1 MNEKKVIFLISFLA
15 FIAMFGY
22 ETFSSST
29 GFVSAQI
36 PSTENSTAQGSLAL
50 PDLFSKV
57 QKSVVQVTERDNSNE
72 FGSRLGSGFVYDK
85 DGHIITNS
93 HVVIPGSNNNNN
105 NNNELQ
111 VSFLDGN
118 VYPADVVGFDEFAD
132 MAVIKVK
139 NISSDKLT
147 PLPLANSSSLRIGD
161 TVVAIGNPFG
171 LSGSMTVGIVSGLG
185 RLLPSNENAGNFAG
199 PGSSF
204 SIPNIIQTD
213 AAINPGNSGGPL
225 IDTQGRAVGIN
236 TAIFSNTGVYSG
248 VGFAIPSNTISKIA
262 TSLVQNGSYHHPYIG
277 IVGLS
282 LSPDLSKQIGLN
294 ETKGFLITSITKGS
308 PGDKSGLRAGS
319 TTTTYNGR
327 DVDVGGDIILKIDN
341 REVSKIDDIL
351 AYLETEKQVGD
362 KVHLTILRD
371 NAIREL
377 DLTLGERPEQVKIDS
392 SLNDFSNRVP
402 PQNGDNNNPEELYD
416 ECVSVAGKS
425 LCDFLFKR

>member
-1 MNEKKVIFLISFLA
+1 MNEKKVLFLISFLA
-15 FIAMFGY
+15 SIAFIGY
-22 ETFSSST
+22 ETVISSV

-36 PSTENSTAQGSLAL
+36 PSTENSTVQGSLAL

-57 QKSVVQVTERDNSNE
+57 QKSVVQVTERDNSNQ
-72 FGSRLGSGFVYDK
+72 FGSRLGSGFVLDK
-85 DGHIITNS
+85 DGHIITNY
-93 HVVIPGSNNNNN
+93 HVVAPDSNND
-105 NNNELQ
+105 NELQ
-111 VSFLDGN
+111 VTFLDGN
-118 VYPADVVGFDEFAD
+118 VYPADLVGFDEFGD

-139 NISSDKLT
+139 NISSDKLS

-185 RLLPSNENAGNFAG
+185 RLLPSSENGGNFAG
-199 PGSSF
+199 AGSSF

-225 IDTQGRAVGIN
+225 IDTQGRVIGIS

-248 VGFAIPSNTISKIA
+248 VGFAIPSNTISKVA
-262 TSLVQNGSYHHPYIG
+262 SSLIQNGSYQHPYIG
-277 IVGLS
+277 ILGLS

-308 PGDKSGLRAGS
+308 PADKSGLRAGS

-351 AYLETEKQVGD
+351 SYLEMQKQVGD
-362 KVHLTILRD
+362 KVHLTVLRD
-371 NAIREL
+371 NEVSGL
-377 DLTLGERPEQVKIDS
+377 DLTLGERPSQDKIDT
-392 SLNDFSNRVP
+392 SLDDFSDRVP
-402 PQNGDNNNPEELYD
+402 PPNGDNEYPEELYD

-425 LCDFLFKR
+425 LCDFLFRR

>member
-1 MNEKKVIFLISFLA
+1 MNEKKVLFLISFLA
-15 FIAMFGY
+15 SIAFIGY
-22 ETFSSST
+22 ETVISSV

-36 PSTENSTAQGSLAL
+36 PSNENSTVQGSLAL

-57 QKSVVQVTERDNSNE
+57 QNSVVQVTEPDNSNQ
-72 FGSRLGSGFVYDK
+72 FGSRLGSGFVLDK
-85 DGHIITNS
+85 DGHIITNY
-93 HVVIPGSNNNNN
+93 HVVAPDSNND
-105 NNNELQ
+105 NELQ
-111 VSFLDGN
+111 VTFLDGN
-118 VYPADVVGFDEFAD
+118 VYPADIVGFDEFAD

-139 NISSDKLT
+139 NISSDKLS

-185 RLLPSNENAGNFAG
+185 RLLPSNVNGGNFAE

-225 IDTQGRAVGIN
+225 IDTQGRAIGIS

-248 VGFAIPSNTISKIA
+248 VGFAVPSNTISKVA
-262 TSLVQNGSYHHPYIG
+262 TSLIQNGSYHHPYIG

-294 ETKGFLITSITKGS
+294 EGKGFLITSITKGS
-308 PGDKSGLRAGS
+308 PADKSGLRAGS
-319 TTTTYNGR
+319 TTTTLNGR
-327 DVDVGGDIILKIDN
+327 DVEVGGDIILKIDN

-351 AYLETEKQVGD
+351 SYLETQKEVGD

-371 NAIREL
+371 NAVTEK
-377 DLTLGERPEQVKIDS
+377 DLILGERPSQDKIDS
-392 SLNDFSNRVP
+392 SLNDFSDRVP
-402 PQNGDNNNPEELYD
+402 PPNGNNRSPEELYD
-416 ECVSVAGKS
+416 ECVSIAGKS
-425 LCDFLFKR
+425 LCDFLFRR